1 MSLRRGLRGGGW
13 MHPAIAA
20 AVGAASGAWLF
31 GVPLARYWADPER
44 AGQLREGVRP
54 PGPPGKAGGGA

>member
-1 MSLRRGLRGGGW
+1 